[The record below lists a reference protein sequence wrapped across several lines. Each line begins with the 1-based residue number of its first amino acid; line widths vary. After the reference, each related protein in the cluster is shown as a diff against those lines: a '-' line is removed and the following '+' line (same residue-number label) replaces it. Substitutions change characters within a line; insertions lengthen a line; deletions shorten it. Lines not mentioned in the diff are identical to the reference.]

1 MEEKTNGRAAN
12 DPLPTSQISRRDFL
26 TDAALVALALPAT
39 SSARRPLAAG
49 LARDPQSAAHA
60 DVQGSSLRLT
70 NGIIAAQWKISPTS
84 LEFLS
89 ATDLRSG
96 QVLAGPRPVFALALR
111 DSTEIAST
119 SIRLVGSPRRET
131 LSPSP
136 QAARWSDRLG
146 GCAVAASLEDRQ
158 GRVRLEW
165 RAMLRDGSHYIRQ
178 ELAIRPL
185 EHDLPIA
192 KINLLDLRASDA
204 EIMGTVKGS
213 PVRSPGWFFGFEHPL
228 SESVIESDRVRSR
241 LDRQLPLSARQLA
254 TYSCVIGA
262 SQAGQLRRDFLGYIE
277 RERAHPYRT
286 FLHYNSWF
294 DLGYFTPYNQS
305 QAVDAINA
313 FGTELHEKR
322 GVTLDSFLF
331 DDGWDDH
338 RSLWRFNPGFPDGF
352 VPIRHAAATYRAAPG
367 IWLSPWGG
375 YDGPRNER
383 LAYGKQHGYE
393 ENSEGFVLS
402 GPRYFGEFREI
413 CLRMIGECGV
423 NQFKFDGTGNAST
436 VYPGSQFNSDFE
448 AMISLIGDLR
458 AAKPDLYVNLTTG
471 TYPSPF
477 WLQHA
482 DSIWRGGEDDS
493 FSGLGTDR
501 QQWITY
507 RDASTHEYVVR
518 RGPLY
523 PLNSL
528 MLHGLI
534 FARDAEKLST
544 DPARDFPS
552 EVRSYF
558 GTGTQL
564 QEMYITHALLSA
576 SDWDLLAETAKWSR
590 RNSDILVD
598 THWIGG
604 DPAKLEVYGWASWSP
619 RGGIL
624 TLRNPDKVPHRFD
637 LDLASA
643 FELPSGAA
651 RNYVARS
658 PWKQDQ
664 AVRELD
670 LTAGQSRAL
679 SLQPFEVLTL
689 EAAPR

>member
-1 MEEKTNGRAAN
+1 MEDETNCRAAN
-12 DPLPTSQISRRDFL
+12 HPVPTSQISRRGFL
-26 TDAALVALALPAT
+26 ADLALVAATLPAI
-39 SSARRPLAAG
+39 SSARRSLPARLAG
-49 LARDPQSAAHA
+49 EPQSVARA
-60 DVQGSSLRLT
+60 DVQGSSLRLA
-70 NGIIAAQWKISPTS
+70 NGLIAAQWKILPTS

-111 DSTEIAST
+111 DAGEIAST

-131 LSPSP
+131 LSASP

-146 GCAVAASLEDRQ
+146 GCAVAASLEDKG

-165 RAMLRDGSHYIRQ
+165 RAILRDGSHYIRQ
-178 ELAIRPL
+178 ELVIRPF
-185 EHDLPIA
+185 EHDLPIR
-192 KINLLDLRASDA
+192 KITLLDLRAGDA

-213 PVRSPGWFFGFEHPL
+213 PVRSAGWFFGFEHPL
-228 SESVIESDRVRSR
+228 SQSVIQTDRVRSS
-241 LDRQLPLSARQLA
+241 LDRQLPLAAGQPA
-254 TYSCVIGA
+254 TYSSVIGA
-262 SQAGQLRRDFLGYIE
+262 NQPGQLRRDFLRYVE

-305 QAVDAINA
+305 QAVDAIKA

-338 RSLWRFNPGFPDGF
+338 KSLWQFNSGFPNGF
-352 VPIRHAAATYRAAPG
+352 VPVRHAAATYGAAPG

-375 YDGPRNER
+375 YDGPRKQR
-383 LAYGKQHGYE
+383 LAYGNQHGYE

-402 GPRYFGEFREI
+402 GPRYFREFREI
-413 CLRMIGECGV
+413 CMRMIGEYGV
-423 NQFKFDGTGNAST
+423 NQFKFDGTGNASI

-458 AAKPDLYVNLTTG
+458 AAKPDVYVNLTTG

-493 FSGLGTDR
+493 FAGVGTDR

-507 RDASTHEYVVR
+507 RDAATHEYVVR

-544 DPARDFPS
+544 DPARDFAS
-552 EVRSYF
+552 ETRSYF

-624 TLRNPDKVPHRFD
+624 TLRNPDKVRHGFD
-637 LDLASA
+637 LDLESA
-643 FELPSGAA
+643 FELPDGAA
-651 RNYVARS
+651 RNYAARS
-658 PWKQDQ
+658 PWQQD
-664 AVRELD
+664 RGMPELD
-670 LTAGQSRAL
+670 LTAGQSHAL
-679 SLQPFEVLTL
+679 SLEPFEVLTL
-689 EAAPR
+689 EATPR